1 MAKTMNNRSPVRRW
15 RAGTAHIVRLLVAAD
30 EPNTQVAL
38 AGAAGV
44 TQPRASQVL
53 KQLVDL
59 GCAVSRPAGY
69 VGRRGRLLD
78 LYRERMKP
86 RLVGSEEPWYS
97 TRPLAE
103 QARRITRASK
113 DLGHDIAFSA
123 DLAPDL
129 LVPWRHPTVA
139 IVYTDTAMS
148 LDQLGFVPA
157 EGRADATMLLR
168 HTLDSTL
175 LAPCAPWPR
184 ERKRIPLTDPVQ
196 QWFDLMD
203 LGGEDRREAAERL
216 RRAVLDR
223 AIAEP
228 R

>member
-1 MAKTMNNRSPVRRW
+1 MVKTTSHRASVRRW
-15 RAGTAHIVRLLVAAD
+15 GTGTAHIVRLLIAAD
-30 EPNTQVAL
+30 EPTTQVAL

-53 KQLVDL
+53 KRLVDL

-69 VGRRGRLLD
+69 VGRRGRLFD

-86 RLVGSEEPWYS
+86 SLVGPEEPWYS

-103 QARRITRASK
+103 QARRVSRAAK
-113 DLGHDIAFSA
+113 DLGSEVAFSA

-139 IVYTDTAMS
+139 IVYTGTSMS

-157 EGRADATMLLR
+157 EGRPDATMLLR

-184 ERKRIPLTDPVQ
+184 ARKRIPFTDPVQ
-196 QWFDLMD
+196 QWFDLLE
-203 LGGEDRREAAERL
+203 LGGEDRREAADRL

-223 AIAEP
+223 AIAES